1 MSDSLTVAHLS
12 WVTWAIHSQSLICR
26 EWSEQI
32 AYSCSFDLS
41 QMSEFPSLCTMQI
54 FQMVNQYFKLHY
66 DEFSKCR
73 IKIRYNDRGTFNA
86 AELLA
91 QALMNSNFAN
101 ENIHCSIRY
110 DFHSSFCRFNRDA
123 DPHNFIRIRIL
134 HFILTN
140 LYPDPKNVGN
150 MFLIL

>member
-1 MSDSLTVAHLS
+1 
-12 WVTWAIHSQSLICR
+12 
-26 EWSEQI
+26 
-32 AYSCSFDLS
+32 
-41 QMSEFPSLCTMQI
+41 MSEFPALCTMQI

-101 ENIHCSIRY
+101 ENIHFAKFDTISIRHFAVSDVLPHHCRY
-110 DFHSSFCRFNRDA
+110 IQGCRSAAFYTDPDLTFHLQYITPN
-123 DPHNFIRIRIL
+123 
-134 HFILTN
+134 
-140 LYPDPKNVGN
+140 PDPKNVGN